1 MNLTVTPKKSDGV
14 ERLLQVTVPVDAVR
28 AAEDKTA
35 RRYAS
40 QARLPGFRAGKAPTA
55 MVRKKFA
62 DAIRQETIETIVR
75 EAYEQVL
82 EQEQLKPIA
91 QPHIHDLKFS
101 DGEPMSFEL
110 HIEVRPEITLARL
123 AGFRVVR
130 TLKTVTDEDVAAQ
143 IEQMR
148 DQRATWAPVAD
159 KPRPGDQVTVELAT
173 ADEAGAL
180 ADGKEYRLEL
190 GAGQAIAA
198 IEELIMEAAPGQTV
212 ERPVKWPD
220 DFPDEAQRGKTKL
233 ARALLKEVKRKSLPA
248 LDDALARELGDF
260 DDLAAL
266 HATVRT
272 DLVRHAEMD
281 ADAGVRTQLLEQVLA
296 ANPFDVP
303 NAWVMQLVQ
312 GYGEMYGVPETEAT
326 KFAAE
331 FRPIAERQVRRDLV
345 IETIAARESFTATE
359 KDVDDKVAELAA
371 ARNSD
376 PGKLYASLQKAGRLK
391 ELERQITEDRVYAWL
406 LGQNT
411 VESST

>member
-1 MNLTVTPKKSDGV
+1 MNLTITPKKNEGV
-14 ERLLQVTVPVDAVR
+14 ERLLQVTVALDAVR
-28 AAEDKTA
+28 AAEEKTA

-40 QARLPGFRAGKAPTA
+40 QARLPGFRAGKAPPA

-82 EQEQLKPIA
+82 EQEKLQPIA
-91 QPHIHDLKFS
+91 QPHIHDLKFA

-110 HIEVRPEITLARL
+110 HVEVRPEVALARL
-123 AGFRVVR
+123 GGFRVSR
-130 TLKTVTDEDVAAQ
+130 TLKPVTDDDLSQQ
-143 IEQMR
+143 IEEMR
-148 DQRATWAPVAD
+148 DQRATWSPVTD
-159 KPRPGDQVTVELAT
+159 KPKPGDQVTVELAT
-173 ADEAGAL
+173 ANEQGEL
-180 ADGKEYRLEL
+180 GTGKEYRLEL
-190 GAGQAIAA
+190 GGGQAIAG

-220 DFPDEAQRGKTKL
+220 DFPDEAQRGKTKMC
-233 ARALLKEVKRKSLPA
+233 RAALKDVKRKALPA
-248 LDDALARELGDF
+248 LDDALAREMGDF
-260 DDLAAL
+260 EDLAAL
-266 HATVRT
+266 RATVRA
-272 DLVRHAEMD
+272 DLVRHAELD

-303 NAWVMQLVQ
+303 NTWVMQLVQ
-312 GYGEMYGVPETEAT
+312 GYAEMYSVPAAEAE

-345 IETIAARESFTATE
+345 IETIAAREAFAATE

-371 ARNSD
+371 ARNTD
-376 PGKLYASLQKAGRLK
+376 PGKLYATLQKGGRLK

-406 LGQNT
+406 LAQNT